1 MLNSYD
7 PFKKAIRIMP
17 SIFQHDIEVPRS
29 AIDANS
35 HVNNVSYV
43 QWMQDA
49 AVMHSSAQG
58 LDAAA
63 YRRLEA
69 SWVVR
74 SHQITYLAPAFAGDT
89 IEVRTWVANLKRSRS
104 LRKFIF
110 IRTGDAKVI
119 ARAQTEWVYVDAAS
133 GRPCSI
139 PAEVSSAFPLVSPDE
154 EP

>member
-1 MLNSYD
+1 
-7 PFKKAIRIMP
+7 MP
-17 SIFQHDIEVPRS
+17 SIFQHHIEVPQS
-29 AIDANS
+29 AIDANG

-69 SWVVR
+69 SWGGR
-74 SHQITYLAPAFAGDT
+74 AHQITYLAPAFAGDT